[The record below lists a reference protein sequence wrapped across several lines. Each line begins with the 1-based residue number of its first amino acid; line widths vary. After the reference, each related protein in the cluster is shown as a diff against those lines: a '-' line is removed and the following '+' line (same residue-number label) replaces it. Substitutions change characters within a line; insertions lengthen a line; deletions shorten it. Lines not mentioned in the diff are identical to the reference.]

1 MPLSLH
7 WPKRQELSVGIDLG
21 ADTTKVVCLQS
32 TGTEYTLMAHALLRK
47 EKRGSLIEFLH
58 HSSLSKAA
66 IRVAIQA
73 PIQVQPLS
81 VPIVPA
87 DELDAVVSWA
97 FKDASNI
104 NVDDYL
110 IRFAKKNIDAATN
123 QQNLTAFAIEKT
135 FFDQWLNFVRDIG
148 PNVTFAEPDIQAL
161 ANLIIYSYN
170 LKDNDRYAVIDI
182 GRSQSQLAIVSCY
195 GIEFYRSF
203 SGLGGASLISSLH
216 TESDETTEQSDLLSS
231 KIFSQPLSEQDEEI
245 VDAING
251 FCAKLCVQA
260 QYAIESYTAQVKDRP
275 ITNIILTGGV
285 ARLANLKDQIQ
296 ETLHF
301 PTDIIEP
308 FTKLNLDRFT
318 GTNFNSYKSL
328 YAIAAGLAL

>member
-32 TGTEYTLMAHALLRK
+32 NGTDYKLMAHALLRK
-47 EKRGSLIEFLH
+47 EQRGSLIEFLH

-66 IRVAIQA
+66 IGVAIQA
-73 PIQVQPLS
+73 PLQVQPLS
-81 VPIVPA
+81 IPIVPA
-87 DELDAVVSWA
+87 EELDAVVSWA
-97 FKDASNI
+97 LKDASNLS
-104 NVDDYL
+104 VDDYL

-123 QQNLTAFAIEKT
+123 QQNITAFAIEKT

-148 PNVTFAEPDIQAL
+148 SNIRFAEPDIQAL

-170 LKDNDRYAVIDI
+170 LKDSDRYAVIDI

-203 SGLGGASLISSLH
+203 SGLGGASLISSMH
-216 TESDETTEQSDLLSS
+216 PESEPTAEQNDILSA
-231 KIFSQPLSEQDEEI
+231 KVFSTPLSEQDEEI
-245 VDAING
+245 VDVING

-260 QYAIESYTAQVKDRP
+260 QYAIESYSTQVKDRP
-275 ITNIILTGGV
+275 ITNIILAGGV
-285 ARLANLKDQIQ
+285 ARLPNLKDQIQ

-308 FTKLNLDRFT
+308 FTKLNLDKFH
-318 GTNFNSYKSL
+318 GTNFDTYKSL